1 MFAKRP
7 MQATMIMC
15 CTLWLASCTTP
26 ARTISELRLAK
37 SSMIKEE
44 FTINREYA
52 QVVSDVRRKS
62 AACLELRISK
72 TVQNGVNYSQNT
84 FIYHPKV
91 KTVGNGKAEMTLQWD
106 RLPRAEHDPSGGYY
120 IFLTDIER
128 VAPNKTRLTQY
139 GSSYFTSHTTFD
151 AVKAWGEGKN
161 LACPDG
167 L

>member
-7 MQATMIMC
+7 MQAIMILC
-15 CTLWLASCTTP
+15 CALWLASCTTP
-26 ARTISELRLAK
+26 ARTVGELRLAK
-37 SSMIKEE
+37 SAMTKEE

-62 AACLELRISK
+62 AACLEISLTK
-72 TVQNGVNYSQNT
+72 TAQNGGTISQSYVM
-84 FIYHPKV
+84 YHPKV

-106 RLPRAEHDPSGGYY
+106 RLPRAKHDPPGGYY